1 MADAAADDGDGT
13 TGPAAAAQSPAPH
26 SPAPG
31 RAAGHP
37 AQEPDHSRHPSARAR
52 WSSRWATV
60 VAVVQRLL
68 YVLITVAVGWAVYY
82 FLLARLARGPEQLW
96 VFLPVWLIA
105 AYALLPRIHKI
116 LSSLY
121 IPDYFIGRAR
131 TGDGVLGDPVNLAV
145 IGPER
150 ELREAMTVAGWTAA
164 DPITP
169 ATAARTLTST
179 LLGRSYPEAP
189 VSSLYVFG
197 KKQDMAFQRE
207 IDGNPRKRHH
217 VRFWKCPEGW
227 KLPGGFAVDWV
238 GAGTYDKRVGLS
250 LFTFQITHKI
260 ADGTDEERD
269 FIIQTL
275 RTAHSVESVHVIEH
289 FFSGYHHRNGGG
301 DAIRTDGNLPI
312 IDLLP
317 QVTSKILPQV
327 VRELGPQPEPDV
339 RDGTAGSENPTPRR
353 PHYPL

>member
-1 MADAAADDGDGT
+1 MNEEVAPDGA
-13 TGPAAAAQSPAPH
+13 GPAEPATPH
-26 SPAPG
+26 RPPAG
-31 RAAGHP
+31 QTL
-37 AQEPDHSRHPSARAR
+37 QEPDHSRPVTAKARLR
-52 WSSRWATV
+52 SRWATV
-60 VAVVQRLL
+60 VAVIQRLL
-68 YVLITVAVGWAVYY
+68 YVVTTIAVGWAVYY
-82 FLLARLARGPEQLW
+82 FLLARLARGPEQVW

-105 AYALLPRIHKI
+105 AYALLPRVHKI

-121 IPDYFIGRAR
+121 IPDYFIGRTR

-150 ELREAMTVAGWTAA
+150 ELREAMTTAGWTEA

-169 ATAARTLTST
+169 ATAWRTLIAT

-197 KKQDMAFQRE
+197 NRQDMAFQRE

-217 VRFWKCPEGW
+217 VRFWKCPQGW

-269 FIIQTL
+269 FIIGTL
-275 RTAHSVESVHVIEH
+275 RTAHAVESVHVIRH

-301 DAIRTDGNLPI
+301 DAIRTDGHLPI

-317 QVTSKILPQV
+317 PHA
-327 VRELGPQPEPDV
+327 RGED
-339 RDGTAGSENPTPRR
+339 DGTGTARTPLR
-353 PHYPL
+353 